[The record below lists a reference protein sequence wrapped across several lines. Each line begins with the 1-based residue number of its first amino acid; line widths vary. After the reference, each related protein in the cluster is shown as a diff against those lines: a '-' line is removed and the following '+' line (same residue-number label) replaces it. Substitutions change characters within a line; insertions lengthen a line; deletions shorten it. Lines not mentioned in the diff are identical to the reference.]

1 MSLSTTFYQKIFKKK
16 TFRNLTYKNI
26 NNLELKSN
34 FGKFTSNGTYC
45 IYTGKFTGRSPRD
58 KYFVKDKETENKIW
72 WGNVNQPI
80 TNSLLILSNWVSCND
95 CKQLSKFGYIL

>member
-72 WGNVNQPI
+72 WGNA
-80 TNSLLILSNWVSCND
+80 TDFLISCDMLKND
-95 CKQLSKFGYIL
+95 IVLGDQV